1 MGITALV
8 CYHGYWWLLVN
19 SYRYQLN
26 DIATSVEPEEDTKGK
41 VLRKE
46 DIYHIEVESSP
57 TRRPSDANSHY
68 TVVVELNS

>member
-19 SYRYQLN
+19 SYRCELN
-26 DIATSVEPEEDTKGK
+26 DIATSVQPEEDTKGK

-46 DIYHIEVESSP
+46 DIYHIEVESNQS
-57 TRRPSDANSHY
+57 RRPSDANSHY